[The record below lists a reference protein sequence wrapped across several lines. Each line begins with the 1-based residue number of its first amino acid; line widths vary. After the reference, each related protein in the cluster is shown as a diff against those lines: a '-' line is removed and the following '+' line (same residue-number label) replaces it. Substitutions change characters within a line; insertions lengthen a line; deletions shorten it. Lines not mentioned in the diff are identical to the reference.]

1 MFRREGLPHS
11 SKQGVMP
18 RSKACRGVGSP
29 MTPRV
34 TLVLEHSA
42 VQIFN
47 HQRGKPRGLLLWPER
62 CVAPFWSSF
71 TKEESL
77 GVHFRG
83 CKGWAPFNHRRGKLC
98 LLGIAGPWSSPR
110 AGARVTSTAEAE
122 ARYSVRESHGVTVGR
137 ASRGAGPREARSLAK
152 RGASRSDGR
161 PTG

>member
-1 MFRREGLPHS
+1 MFRREGLPRS
-11 SKQGVMP
+11 SKQGDRP
-18 RSKACRGVGSP
+18 RSKAYRGVGSP

-34 TLVLEHSA
+34 TLVLEHRA

-77 GVHFRG
+77 GVYFRG

-110 AGARVTSTAEAE
+110 VGARVTSAAEAE
-122 ARYSVRESHGVTVGR
+122 ARYSSMESHGVTVGR
-137 ASRGAGPREARSLAK
+137 ASRGAGPRETRSLAK